1 MQERYTMY
9 IDECGDANMP
19 CKDHN
24 RFLCLTGIIISLD
37 EDKKLK
43 ETIKNFKSK
52 FNINNVILHR
62 QEIIR
67 STGNFKFLQDKKIR
81 DIFDD
86 DLLKILKNTKY
97 NVISSLIDKQEFQ
110 EKYQFYR
117 NTYHYLLEIMI
128 ERFAKFLINNNSIGT
143 IYIEARGKKED
154 YKLKKVYKYFLTN
167 GTSYMNKDKLSC
179 ITNSEIKFETKRT
192 ILQKNICA
200 FELCDIIANPS
211 MHYIREMYNLPFN
224 SKQFFSSK
232 ILTILKDEKFIR
244 GEQGKLKGYGIK
256 KLP

>member
-19 CKDHN
+19 CKDDN
-24 RFLCLTGIIISLD
+24 RFLCLTGIIIGLD

-67 STGNFKFLQDKKIR
+67 NTGKFKVLQDKKIR
-81 DIFDD
+81 DTFDD

-97 NVISSLIDKQEFQ
+97 NVISSLIDKQEFS

-117 NTYHYLLEIMI
+117 NAYHYLLEIMI
-128 ERFAKFLINNNSIGT
+128 ERFAKFLIKNNSIGT

-154 YKLKKVYKYFLTN
+154 NNLKKVYKNFLTN
-167 GTSYMNKDKLSC
+167 GTHFISPDKLSSC
-179 ITNSEIKFETKRT
+179 ITNSEIKFETKKT
-192 ILQKNICA
+192 ILNKKMCA

-211 MHYIREMYNLPFN
+211 C
-224 SKQFFSSK
+224 
-232 ILTILKDEKFIR
+232 TI
-244 GEQGKLKGYGIK
+244 
-256 KLP
+256 